1 MKRSALVVAA
11 TFGLVTTPAILAAQ
25 NDPQVSPHEMQEVVV
40 TGERVTTRPHPQDNT
55 YSERPLGCVEVV
67 TPSSTGNELGGYF
80 QARNAPSG
88 IAVMPSLND
97 PRSANET
104 YRRGVG
110 PGHIDEYQ
118 HPATPPG
125 QHIPNPCRW

>member
-1 MKRSALVVAA
+1 MKRSPLVAA
-11 TFGLVTTPAILAAQ
+11 TLTLLVTSAVLAAQ
-25 NDPQVSPHEMQEVVV
+25 QAPQEETSMPEVNVSGQR
-40 TGERVTTRPHPQDNT
+40 TTTRPHPQDNT

-67 TPSSTGNELGGYF
+67 TPSNTGNELGGYF

-88 IAVMPSLND
+88 IAVMPNLND

-104 YRRGVG
+104 YRRGFG
-110 PGHIDEYQ
+110 PNQIDDYQ